1 MNNPFGP
8 QHHNITTS
16 ADQQLGARLFSLRSF
31 LALGLR
37 SLNQKWCD
45 LVVDER
51 MRFLIN
57 RFCVKTSA
65 LSAMNM
71 IPKELIPP
79 ENRAIV
85 PPAETDPLLE
95 KRSMIRL
102 HAGATHLAVHGLLS
116 TAHSVVHATYIHV

>member
-1 MNNPFGP
+1 
-8 QHHNITTS
+8 
-16 ADQQLGARLFSLRSF
+16 
-31 LALGLR
+31 
-37 SLNQKWCD
+37 
-45 LVVDER
+45 
-51 MRFLIN
+51 
-57 RFCVKTSA
+57 
-65 LSAMNM
+65 MNM

-116 TAHSVVHATYIHV
+116 IDHSVVHATYVLIILIILFLCLFHGNSSKRIFGASFACYLSSMRVMIDEGIPSRVHITSRLVPSRAQH